1 MFITNRVLN
10 LSSKEDQIR
19 RLQTLG
25 WVRLVDAAAATPC
38 LDGSSA
44 HSEAIQDKM
53 LDLVRGGG
61 VVVKV
66 VSESWNYQKA
76 GLLDRRSVHQD

>member
-1 MFITNRVLN
+1 MQQHGQSEPVL
-10 LSSKEDQIR
+10 I
-19 RLQTLG
+19 
-25 WVRLVDAAAATPC
+25 AAAAIPC

-66 VSESWNYQKA
+66 VSESWNQKA

>member
-1 MFITNRVLN
+1 MILKIILVLRG
-10 LSSKEDQIR
+10 SSLNVHHKQSIKYQVKKTETR

-44 HSEAIQDKM
+44 HAAALPFGTSPPSCCCYSLSRWEF
-53 LDLVRGGG
+53 
-61 VVVKV
+61 
-66 VSESWNYQKA
+66 SPF
-76 GLLDRRSVHQD
+76 

>member
-1 MFITNRVLN
+1 MQQHCHSEPVL
-10 LSSKEDQIR
+10 L
-19 RLQTLG
+19 
-25 WVRLVDAAAATPC
+25 AAAAIPC

>member
-1 MFITNRVLN
+1 MRSEHVKCADQGF
-10 LSSKEDQIR
+10 LSLQVGLWGVKVVAGKKKE
-19 RLQTLG
+19 G
-25 WVRLVDAAAATPC
+25 
-38 LDGSSA
+38 
-44 HSEAIQDKM
+44 QDKL

-66 VSESWNYQKA
+66 VSESWNQKA